1 MWSSF
6 LFIWNPGVCIKEQK
20 FALAFINT
28 SNHFLMHK
36 QPWVA
41 WVQARRYLGPSFL
54 GRLFIYLSLIKDECL
69 FQTPLVYAECKL
81 VDPDWAAKL
90 CHLLALKICKETL
103 FFFVCFPLTFTFTSA
118 NKEFPKNIL
127 CVER

>member
-1 MWSSF
+1 
-6 LFIWNPGVCIKEQK
+6 
-20 FALAFINT
+20 
-28 SNHFLMHK
+28 MHK

-69 FQTPLVYAECKL
+69 FPSPLVYAECKL
-81 VDPDWAAKL
+81 VDPDLAAKL